1 MTSKANIKDFA
12 LSTGLVDDFDGAVV
26 GVQFR
31 PNPQYAAK
39 SSIDPNTPLLHLTFQ
54 GPDIDTEDGTLT
66 QAYSIGTGWETKNK
80 GSEVIN
86 TNRPDK
92 RNFNINSNAG
102 ALIKRMLAIAGSGDE
117 QKGMEMIAE
126 RGIYMT
132 NAAFFEGLSGHWSRE
147 TISRQGGGS
156 GFTGGDSQVLLP
168 STLTVFP
175 GIIGKKAATAGKKAA
190 PAADEKPAA
199 KPAEDKGDEE
209 PTEFK
214 DQIAWLKRAAPGK
227 TKRQLKAAV
236 AGEYDKDLSDEE
248 SKFVEKA
255 INGDLIDKLV
265 EKDELKL
272 GDDGKTF
279 A

>member
-1 MTSKANIKDFA
+1 MANKPNLKDFA
-12 LSTGLVDDFDGAVV
+12 LSTGLVDDFDGTVV

-39 SSIDPNTPLLHLTFQ
+39 ANIDADTPLLHLTFE
-54 GPDIDTEDGTLT
+54 GPDIDTEDGKLT
-66 QAYSIGTGWETKNK
+66 QAYSIGTGWEPKNK
-80 GSEVIN
+80 GAEVIN
-86 TNRPDK
+86 INKPDK
-92 RNFNINSNAG
+92 HNFNVNSNAG
-102 ALIKRMLAIAGSGDE
+102 ALIKRMLAVAGGGDE

-132 NAAFFEGLSGHWSRE
+132 KAEFYEGLSGHWSRE

-156 GFTGGDSQVLLP
+156 GFSGGDSQVLLP

-175 GIIGKKAATAGKKAA
+175 GIIGKKAAGKKAA
-190 PAADEKPAA
+190 PAADEGKPAV
-199 KPAEDKGDEE
+199 KPDEDKGGEE
-209 PTEFK
+209 PGEFK

-236 AGEYDKDLSDEE
+236 AGEYDKDLSAEE
-248 SKFVEKA
+248 QSFVEKA
-255 INGDLIDKLV
+255 INGDLIDTLV
-265 EKDELKL
+265 KNDVLKL